1 MTPVSDN
8 VSRTDGEGATT
19 LSPSSAA
26 RGMVLEAVGPQDAKG
41 FIVATPAP
49 GVPAFEGRWDLDYT
63 CGSCGRILCRSM
75 KHGLFAGMIFRCIAC
90 NKLNRV
96 PGGPARLSAFP

>member
-1 MTPVSDN
+1 MTPVSDI
-8 VSRTDGEGATT
+8 VDRTDGEGATT

-41 FIVATPAP
+41 FIVPTPAP

-96 PGGPARLSAFP
+96 PGAPARLSAFP